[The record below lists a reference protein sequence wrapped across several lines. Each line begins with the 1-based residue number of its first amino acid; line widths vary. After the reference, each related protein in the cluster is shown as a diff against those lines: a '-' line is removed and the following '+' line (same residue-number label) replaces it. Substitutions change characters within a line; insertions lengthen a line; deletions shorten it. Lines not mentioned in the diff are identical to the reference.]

1 MEDSHQY
8 DPEIIIEEA
17 NEKYN
22 NNDFDGA
29 LNVYLAKIFEWVDD
43 YSFGASDPKIK
54 EGTARLWIES
64 ANLQRLAKKFK
75 AATDT
80 FESAVNCPVAGSS
93 GSVWLAYAQFLQE
106 RNRNKT
112 AQKIFLRALVG
123 DDQNPAAVSSEG
135 DRQQLWDEFLSMM
148 KRLNSDES
156 LTMDQLKAEVSEHS
170 DNYASRETA
179 TAEAD
184 NIPLKKPKVEME
196 PSAESVIQAQV
207 PVAVPQPISKPPSM
221 HTVTSASNVEA
232 TANALSAIMEKI
244 PGNIQAEWLVRDG
257 NDLPSRP
264 EPPLFSP
271 SPPKLAEASGKDLL
285 GTEIALQLIRLLI
298 PKSDNDVTGHTILEI
313 IKGCWSMTALK
324 EREAAKCIDALD
336 KRLLENIEKM
346 EAELD
351 ARISVAGG
359 ALVAVEQM
367 NASERTAFM
376 NQCNQQRQQLQAL
389 ISWEFRL
396 VSSNEWLLFSLDFLS
411 QMHSHLMLVSV
422 TCATTTNTD
431 LCRCTRLQRT
441 YN

>member
-1 MEDSHQY
+1 MMEDSQQY

-17 NEKYN
+17 NQKYN

-29 LNVYLAKIFEWVDD
+29 MNVYLAKIFEWVDD

-54 EGTARLWIES
+54 EGTGRLWIES
-64 ANLQRLAKKFK
+64 ANLQRLTKKFK

-80 FESAVNCPVAGSS
+80 FESAVNCPVAGSL

-123 DDQNPAAVSSEG
+123 DEQNPAAVSNED

-148 KRLNSDES
+148 KRLNSDDS
-156 LTMDQLKAEVSEHS
+156 LTLDQLKAEVSEHAGGY
-170 DNYASRETA
+170 D
-179 TAEAD
+179 EAG
-184 NIPLKKPKVEME
+184 NRPMKKPKVEAE
-196 PSAESVIQAQV
+196 SSAEPVMQQQI
-207 PVAVPQPISKPPSM
+207 PVAVPQPISKPPPM
-221 HTVTSASNVEA
+221 QTVTSASNVEA

-285 GTEIALQLIRLLI
+285 GTEMALQLIRLLI
-298 PKSDNDVTGHTILEI
+298 PKTDNDITGHTILEI

-324 EREAAKCIDALD
+324 EREAAKCIEALD

-351 ARISVAGG
+351 ARVSVAGG

-396 VSSNEWLLFSLDFLS
+396 VSSNYFDCY
-411 QMHSHLMLVSV
+411 SHLISSLRCTHFDLALV
-422 TCATTTNTD
+422 TCTTTTTID
-431 LCRCTRLQRT
+431 ICGRTKLQRT
-441 YN
+441 HN

>member
-1 MEDSHQY
+1 MEDSQQY
-8 DPEIIIEEA
+8 DPEAIIEEA

-29 LNVYLAKIFEWVDD
+29 INVYLAKIFEWVDD
-43 YSFGASDPKIK
+43 YSFGGASDPKII

-75 AATDT
+75 ASTDT
-80 FESAVNCPVAGSS
+80 FESAINCPVAGSS

-123 DDQNPAAVSSEG
+123 DDHNPAPVSNEEE
-135 DRQQLWDEFLSMM
+135 REQLWEEFLSMM

-156 LTMDQLKAEVSEHS
+156 LTLEQLKAEVSEHT
-170 DNYASRETA
+170 DASSETA
-179 TAEAD
+179 KAEVD
-184 NIPLKKPKVEME
+184 DRPMKKPKVEMDS
-196 PSAESVIQAQV
+196 SAESVIQTQIS
-207 PVAVPQPISKPPSM
+207 VAVPQPISKPPSM
-221 HTVTSASNVEA
+221 QTLTSASNVEA
-232 TANALSAIMEKI
+232 TAKALSAIMEKF

-271 SPPKLAEASGKDLL
+271 SPPKLAEASGRDLL

-298 PKSDNDVTGHTILEI
+298 PKSDNDVTGHTVLEI
-313 IKGCWSMTALK
+313 IKGCWAMTALK
-324 EREAAKCIDALD
+324 EREAAKCIEALD

-351 ARISVAGG
+351 ARVSVAGG
-359 ALVAVEQM
+359 ALIAVEQM
-367 NASERTAFM
+367 NANERTAFM

-396 VSSNEWLLFSLDFLS
+396 VRSIK
-411 QMHSHLMLVSV
+411 
-422 TCATTTNTD
+422 
-431 LCRCTRLQRT
+431 
-441 YN
+441 